1 MVLAVAS
8 LGSGGCAASNHR
20 WQGYQAPSGG
30 NSGNWGQ
37 RPAQRYPPSGPSFP
51 YTGTAP
57 AGAPPVTPAP
67 APLVHIIFTGV
78 LLGPTKSNGCQ
89 WDGITCGAGGGA
101 QAAGQVSAALASTN
115 PYVTVGMVFAGPAA
129 SALEKPD
136 AAGTADLYV
145 HGQVSSIRLDK
156 RQDSFTPDWD
166 ARWSSVVLDPSIRL
180 RVHLVDVDLQYNDDI
195 DSFDLS
201 YADLVR
207 AYTQQTT
214 IQVRVAEQTHNQV
227 LFAGVSVVAAR

>member
-1 MVLAVAS
+1 MLAVAS
-8 LGSGGCAASNHR
+8 LGSGGCATRNHR
-20 WQGYQAPSGG
+20 WQGYQAPGGG
-30 NSGNWGQ
+30 NSGSWGQ
-37 RPAQRYPPSGPSFP
+37 RPAQSYPAPGPGSP
-51 YTGTAP
+51 YPGAVPAAP
-57 AGAPPVTPAP
+57 RPVAPAP
-67 APLVHIIFTGV
+67 APLVHIIFTSV
-78 LLGPTKSNGCQ
+78 LLGPTKYNGCQ

-115 PYVTVGMVFAGPAA
+115 PYVAVGMVFAGPAA

-166 ARWSSVVLDPSIRL
+166 ARWSGVVLDPSIRL
-180 RVHLVDVDLQYNDDI
+180 RVRLVDVDLQHSDDI

-207 AYTQQTT
+207 AYTQQVT

-227 LFAGVSVVAAR
+227 LFAGISVVAAR